1 MEKKVICPY
10 CGHTTNVT
18 YNSSA
23 ECKGIF
29 VRCKARH
36 CKKIFEIKITK
47 GNQTK
52 GGQVEPLSR

>member
-1 MEKKVICPY
+1 MMEKKVICPY

-52 GGQVEPLSR
+52 EVK